1 MPLDAH
7 DRVGRDLRTAI
18 GSAEYRPGV
27 REKLDRVRSELDD
40 WVQVEY
46 DRQELDMERFSAM
59 YYGALGAP
67 FKRRPTA
74 AERSALL
81 AAIGRVREQL
91 ARHYP
96 DCAPR
101 RRLDQLVDHA
111 ERSAQSWQVDTRSIL
126 STAD

>member
-1 MPLDAH
+1 M
-7 DRVGRDLRTAI
+7 AI

-67 FKRRPTA
+67 FKQRPTA

-96 DCAPR
+96 DCEPR
-101 RRLDQLVDHA
+101 RRLYQPIDRA
-111 ERSAQSWQVDTRSIL
+111 ERSAQIWPVDTGSNP
-126 STAD
+126 SASG